1 MSGIEELSLAKHYER
16 FAFAILDVKDKYR
29 GMSIAQLTTET
40 RSDIIWML
48 AYVVVLAGALRMTV
62 GSPAA
67 QSGGD
72 DE

>member
-1 MSGIEELSLAKHYER
+1 
-16 FAFAILDVKDKYR
+16 
-29 GMSIAQLTTET
+29 
-40 RSDIIWML
+40 ML